1 MKFIYEVAYYIYIL
15 YICTNDDKAAV
26 RGAKENRKRLK
37 TETKFTQ
44 LIDFDICSRSSNKWT
59 EGEKEKEGS
68 VMGSRSRA
76 GKAET
81 KTKTTGMPLK
91 AINCKLKR
99 MPETARAK
107 GERREELGYMAVIWA
122 LLDDGGW

>member
-1 MKFIYEVAYYIYIL
+1 M
-15 YICTNDDKAAV
+15 
-26 RGAKENRKRLK
+26 RR
-37 TETKFTQ
+37 
-44 LIDFDICSRSSNKWT
+44 
-59 EGEKEKEGS
+59 
-68 VMGSRSRA
+68 RSRA

-107 GERREELGYMAVIWA
+107 GEGGREKRRPAIW
-122 LLDDGGW
+122 L

>member
-1 MKFIYEVAYYIYIL
+1 
-15 YICTNDDKAAV
+15 
-26 RGAKENRKRLK
+26 
-37 TETKFTQ
+37 
-44 LIDFDICSRSSNKWT
+44 
-59 EGEKEKEGS
+59 
-68 VMGSRSRA
+68 MGSRSRA

-107 GERREELGYMAVIWA
+107 GERREELGYMSVIWA
-122 LLDDGGW
+122 LLDDGGWWVVAGAVGRWGTGD

>member
-1 MKFIYEVAYYIYIL
+1 M
-15 YICTNDDKAAV
+15 
-26 RGAKENRKRLK
+26 RR
-37 TETKFTQ
+37 
-44 LIDFDICSRSSNKWT
+44 
-59 EGEKEKEGS
+59 
-68 VMGSRSRA
+68 RSRA

-107 GERREELGYMAVIWA
+107 GEGREAGRRGARLYGCDMGSA
-122 LLDDGGW
+122 G

>member
-1 MKFIYEVAYYIYIL
+1 
-15 YICTNDDKAAV
+15 
-26 RGAKENRKRLK
+26 
-37 TETKFTQ
+37 
-44 LIDFDICSRSSNKWT
+44 
-59 EGEKEKEGS
+59 
-68 VMGSRSRA
+68 MGSRSRA

-107 GERREELGYMAVIWA
+107 GERREEAGRQ
-122 LLDDGGW
+122 GGARLYGCDMGSAG